1 MYSTL
6 GAGRG
11 EGGGVSKAEGHV
23 GRVMHFNVV
32 ATGPVL
38 FLTVGLN

>member
-1 MYSTL
+1 MYSTW
-6 GAGRG
+6 GGV
-11 EGGGVSKAEGHV
+11 GGGVKAEGYV
-23 GRVMHFNVV
+23 GRVMHFNVA